1 MSTHEPRNKSKS
13 SDDAR
18 ARVKEVASV
27 SQALLGRAKK
37 RGQLRRGRKAIDPN
51 GAPHVVD
58 VHVGTQLKKL
68 RVRRQLSQQALAE
81 LLDLTFQQ
89 IQKYE
94 GGKNRLSA
102 SRMYEISRH
111 LQVTPSYFFEG
122 INPKLD
128 KAITGNANV
137 LQEDPSQYLPENDF
151 MTKTESIRM
160 MAAFYRIE
168 DPEVRVALRM
178 LVYRVAQS
186 YDPEVEDFE
195 EPTS

>member
-1 MSTHEPRNKSKS
+1 MSTDKQRNKSKS
-13 SDDAR
+13 SDEAR
-18 ARVKEVASV
+18 GRVKEIANV

-37 RGQLRRGRKAIDPN
+37 RGPSRRGRKAIDPN

-122 INPKLD
+122 IDPKLD

-137 LQEDPSQYLPENDF
+137 LQEDPIQYLPENDF

-168 DPEVRVALRM
+168 NPEVRVALRM

>member
-1 MSTHEPRNKSKS
+1 MSTHIQRNKSTS
-13 SDDAR
+13 SDGAG
-18 ARVKEVASV
+18 ARVKETANV
-27 SQALLGRAKK
+27 SQKLLSRAKD
-37 RGQLRRGRKAIDPN
+37 RAPLRRGRKAIDRN
-51 GAPHVVD
+51 GAPHIVD

-128 KAITGNANV
+128 KAITGTANV
-137 LQEDPSQYLPENDF
+137 LQEDPTQYLPENDF

-168 DPEVRVALRM
+168 DPHVRVALRM

-186 YDPEVEDFE
+186 CDPEVEDFE

>member
-1 MSTHEPRNKSKS
+1 MADSRTNPTGDVTKISNT
-13 SDDAR
+13 
-18 ARVKEVASV
+18 
-27 SQALLGRAKK
+27 LLARAKK
-37 RGQLRRGRKAIDPN
+37 GSKSRRGRKAIDPN
-51 GAPHVVD
+51 GAPHIVD
-58 VHVGTQLKKL
+58 IHVGNQLKKL
-68 RVRRQLSQQALAE
+68 RVRRQLSQQGLAE

-111 LQVTPSYFFEG
+111 LQVSPSYFFEG
-122 INPKLD
+122 IDPKLD
-128 KAITGNANV
+128 EAITGNNNV
-137 LQEDPSQYLPENDF
+137 LQEDPVQYLPENDF

-160 MAAFYRIE
+160 MAAFYRIT
-168 DPEVRVALRM
+168 DPQVRIAMRM

-186 YDPEVEDFE
+186 YDPDIEDFE

>member
-1 MSTHEPRNKSKS
+1 MSTDKQRNQSKS
-13 SDDAR
+13 FDDAR
-18 ARVKEVASV
+18 GRVKEVANM

-37 RGQLRRGRKAIDPN
+37 RGQSRRGRKAIDPN

-128 KAITGNANV
+128 KAITGTANV
-137 LQEDPSQYLPENDF
+137 LQEDPTQYLPENDF

-168 DPEVRVALRM
+168 DPHVRVALRM

-186 YDPEVEDFE
+186 CDPEVEDFE

>member
-1 MSTHEPRNKSKS
+1 MSTDKQRNKSES
-13 SDDAR
+13 SDDTR
-18 ARVKEVASV
+18 GRVKEVANV
-27 SQALLGRAKK
+27 SQALLSRAKK
-37 RGQLRRGRKAIDPN
+37 RGPSRRGRKAIDPN

-122 INPKLD
+122 IDPKLD
-128 KAITGNANV
+128 KAITGTANV
-137 LQEDPSQYLPENDF
+137 LQEDPTQYLPENDF

>member
-1 MSTHEPRNKSKS
+1 MSIHEPRNKSKS
-13 SDDAR
+13 TDDAR
-18 ARVKEVASV
+18 VRVKEVASV
-27 SQALLGRAKK
+27 SQALLGKAKK
-37 RGQLRRGRKAIDPN
+37 RGPLRRGRKAIDPN

-168 DPEVRVALRM
+168 DPEVRVALRL

>member
-1 MSTHEPRNKSKS
+1 MSTDKQRNKSKS
-13 SDDAR
+13 SDEAR
-18 ARVKEVASV
+18 GRVKEIANV

-37 RGQLRRGRKAIDPN
+37 RGPSRRGRKAIDPK

-111 LQVTPSYFFEG
+111 LQVTLPISLKG
-122 INPKLD
+122 SIQSWTRRSRAMPMCCK
-128 KAITGNANV
+128 KIQANTFRKMI
-137 LQEDPSQYLPENDF
+137 S
-151 MTKTESIRM
+151 
-160 MAAFYRIE
+160 
-168 DPEVRVALRM
+168 
-178 LVYRVAQS
+178 
-186 YDPEVEDFE
+186 
-195 EPTS
+195 

>member
-1 MSTHEPRNKSKS
+1 MTNHKKRNKSKS
-13 SDDAR
+13 TGDTRHR
-18 ARVKEVASV
+18 AMEIANV
-27 SQALLGRAKK
+27 SQALLSRAKE
-37 RGQLRRGRKAIDPN
+37 RAPTRRGRKAIDPN
-51 GAPHVVD
+51 GAPHIVD

-68 RVRRQLSQQALAE
+68 RVRRQLSQQSLAE

-122 INPKLD
+122 IDPKLD
-128 KAITGNANV
+128 AAITGNASV
-137 LQEDPSQYLPENDF
+137 LQEDPTQYLPENDF

-168 DPEVRVALRM
+168 DPEVRIALRM

>member
-1 MSTHEPRNKSKS
+1 M
-13 SDDAR
+13 
-18 ARVKEVASV
+18 
-27 SQALLGRAKK
+27 LGRAKK
-37 RGQLRRGRKAIDPN
+37 RGPSRRGRKAIDPN

-58 VHVGTQLKKL
+58 VRVGTQLKKL

-122 INPKLD
+122 IDSKV
-128 KAITGNANV
+128 G
-137 LQEDPSQYLPENDF
+137 
-151 MTKTESIRM
+151 
-160 MAAFYRIE
+160 
-168 DPEVRVALRM
+168 
-178 LVYRVAQS
+178 QS
-186 YDPEVEDFE
+186 NHG
-195 EPTS
+195 

>member
-1 MSTHEPRNKSKS
+1 MSTHMQRNKSTS
-13 SDDAR
+13 SDGAG
-18 ARVKEVASV
+18 ARVKETANV
-27 SQALLGRAKK
+27 SQKLLSRAKD
-37 RGQLRRGRKAIDPN
+37 RAPLRRGRKAIDRN
-51 GAPHVVD
+51 GAPHIVD

-128 KAITGNANV
+128 KSITGNANV

-178 LVYRVAQS
+178 LVYCVAQS

>member
-18 ARVKEVASV
+18 ARVKEVANV

-37 RGQLRRGRKAIDPN
+37 RGPLRRGRKAIDP
-51 GAPHVVD
+51 PHVVD
-58 VHVGTQLKKL
+58 VHVGAQLKKL

-137 LQEDPSQYLPENDF
+137 LQEDPSQYLPENDL

-186 YDPEVEDFE
+186 YDLEVEDFE

>member
-13 SDDAR
+13 ADDAR

-37 RGQLRRGRKAIDPN
+37 RGPLRRGRKAIDPH

-122 INPKLD
+122 IDPKLD

-137 LQEDPSQYLPENDF
+137 LQEDPIQYLPENDF

-168 DPEVRVALRM
+168 NPEVRVALRM